1 LCTQRPGK
9 GLNVAANYD
18 DVFNQLTAAGLIISG
33 ALQVGRRG
41 RVRVEG
47 GGREQRGWYRLHEIQ
62 GRSGEPLLI
71 GSFGIWRGNDQGTMK
86 VKLRKTEFDAEQLAS
101 IKRRLAEDRKREA
114 LERKKSQEQAARR
127 AQAAWARLAIEGES
141 PYLDAKGVG
150 GHGLRYTEAGTAVLP
165 ICDAAGVVQGL
176 QFLRTA
182 KQAETAKRPAKEF
195 WPAGLAKKG
204 NFHILGVPGEILCV
218 AEGYATA
225 ATIHEATGLAVACA
239 FDAGNLAPV
248 CAVLRK
254 RYRQTRI
261 LICADD
267 DSLAACTHC
276 STRFSVS
283 EHPTDCPSCAKPH
296 GRMNAGITAASSA
309 ALEVGGHWVAPTW
322 PDPAHRLERYRS
334 SGSKPTDFN
343 DLSQLTTAATVRH
356 QVQEAIA
363 GKGWT
368 VGQRPAPRVDTSGG
382 KGEALRTLDDL
393 DHMLGRYA
401 LIYGQGGV
409 VFDRAEHRMVALGD
423 MRDLCQRRELHRAWM
438 EHPARQ
444 VVRVDNV
451 GFDPAGDDPDI
462 TCNLWSGWP
471 TEPRAGDCTRLLE
484 LLRYMCSKDSNPEY
498 LYRWVLRWIA
508 YPIQHPGAKMKT
520 TLVVHGPQGAGKN
533 MFFEVLMGIYG
544 RYGRVIGQTDV
555 EDKFNDWA
563 SRKLFL
569 IADEVVA
576 RSDLYHIKN
585 KLKSFIT
592 GDWIRINPKGFAAY
606 DERNH
611 VNVVFLS
618 NEAMPVVL
626 EEDDRRHA
634 VIWTP
639 EKLGPGYYA
648 AVMAEI
654 ANGGA
659 AALHDYLLNLPL
671 VDFTPGTLP
680 PITAAKAELIELS
693 RDSTSRFV
701 YELLAGNI
709 PPLSARPA
717 ISLDVYEA
725 YRLWCHRTGNRP
737 APIQKL
743 SSAMARHHGI
753 QTVRKRYRVD
763 VAAKPA
769 QAMVTF
775 LASGRTPPFDD
786 PERYGTV
793 DRRTQHPPDENEQDW
808 IGAHV
813 RRFQVDLADYRQV
826 EK

>member
-1 LCTQRPGK
+1 
-9 GLNVAANYD
+9 VAANYD
-18 DVFNQLTAAGLIISG
+18 DVFNQITAAGLIISG
-33 ALQVGRRG
+33 TLDVGRFR

-47 GGREQRGWYRLHEIQ
+47 QGKEKRGWYHLHEIQ
-62 GRSGEPLLI
+62 GRSGEPLLV
-71 GSFGIWRGNDQGTMK
+71 GSFGIWHGNDNGAQK
-86 VKLRKTEFDAEQLAS
+86 IELRKTEFDPEQLAA

-127 AQAAWARLAIEGES
+127 AQAAWAKLSVVGDS
-141 PYLDAKGVG
+141 PYLDAKNVG
-150 GHGLRYTEAGTAVLP
+150 AHGLRFTERGTAVLP
-165 ICDAAGVVQGL
+165 ICDTAGVIQGL

-182 KQAETAKRPAKEF
+182 KQADEARRPAKEF

-204 NFHILGVPGEILCV
+204 HFHMLGVPGEIIAV

-239 FDAGNLAPV
+239 FDAGNLSPV
-248 CAVLRK
+248 CAALRK
-254 RYRQTRI
+254 RYRTARI

-276 STRFSVS
+276 STRISLA
-283 EHPTDCPSCAKPH
+283 EHPTTCPSCGQLHA
-296 GRMNAGITAASSA
+296 RANAGITCASAA

-322 PDPAHRLERYRS
+322 PDPAARLEWYRT
-334 SGSKPTDFN
+334 SGAKPTDFN
-343 DLSQLTTAATVRH
+343 DLAALTTAATVRH

-368 VGQRPAPRVDTSGG
+368 VKRAQARGTDTEGD
-382 KGEALRTLDDL
+382 GEALRTLDSL
-393 DHMLGRYA
+393 DEMLTRYA

-409 VFDRAEHRMVALGD
+409 VFDRAEHRMVSLSD

-451 GFDPAGDDPDI
+451 GFDPAGDDPQI

-484 LLRYMCSKDSNPEY
+484 LLRYMCSRDTNPEY

-520 TLVVHGPQGAGKN
+520 ALVVHGPQGAGKN
-533 MFFEVLMGIYG
+533 MFFEVLMSIYG
-544 RYGRVIGQTDV
+544 RYGRVIGQNDV
-555 EDKFNDWA
+555 EDRFNDWA

-585 KLKSFIT
+585 KLKAFIT
-592 GDWIRINPKGFAAY
+592 GDWIRINPKGFSAY

-648 AVMAEI
+648 SVMAEI

-659 AALHDYLLNLPL
+659 AALHDYLLNLDL
-671 VDFTPGTLP
+671 GDFTPGTLP
-680 PITAAKAELIELS
+680 PITQAKAELIELS

-717 ISLDVYEA
+717 LTSDAYEA
-725 YRLWCHRTGNRP
+725 YRLWCGRTGNRA
-737 APIQKL
+737 APVQKL
-743 SSAMARHHGI
+743 VNVLARHHRIGSDR
-753 QTVRKRYRVD
+753 TRYDMDGKTLGPHGVL
-763 VAAKPA
+763 
-769 QAMVTF
+769 M
-775 LASGRTPPFDD
+775 LAGGNTPPID
-786 PERYGTV
+786 GV
-793 DRRTQHPPDENEQDW
+793 GVVQDRIEPHA
-808 IGAHV
+808 GAC
-813 RRFQVDLADYRQV
+813 RREWLGRHIKQFAGDLADYR
-826 EK
+826 EAGKS